1 MVNPKNQPIQRSRRP
16 LSTTYFI
23 KHAALFVFAA
33 LVLLL
38 FSVVPGRETSL
49 VASIERASFDFQV
62 RYLRD
67 IYPRPVVVEPVLI
80 GIDEGTIAEFPEP
93 LALWHRHLAD
103 LLDALAIA
111 QPAVVGVDVVLPA
124 QAYQGNLPGGQQALI
139 KSLDRVSRIMPA
151 VFALTIDQ
159 DLRVKPVHPSFMR
172 HLQDANFGV
181 DQVLR
186 DPDSIARRFS
196 ESELGEASKPV
207 FSFAGQ
213 IARQLGK
220 QVDEGYIDYTRGVPL
235 SYVPMQQV
243 ISWMQSGNEAELKA
257 RFKNRVVL
265 VGSLL
270 KDIDRWKLPAVL
282 TTFDQPAADSKN
294 HSGSPLKGVERSKLL
309 EAVAAFDK
317 PAPANYNQAGVIIH
331 IQTLRSLLG
340 EGLIR
345 PLPKVAVTLLCL
357 LILGCVWI
365 RSSTRLFLLMF
376 IAAPVALFL
385 VSVTSMA
392 NNWYLPGISI
402 MASLWIAVIVRAI
415 ADALES
421 AVEKNR
427 LKQSFAGSV
436 SPAVLQ
442 EMLSGNLSAGVSGQ
456 TAEVCVLFSDIRNFT
471 GISEALTPEKVTEL
485 LTRYFDRMVSAVH
498 HYDGTID
505 KFIGDGMM
513 VLFGA
518 PRALPD
524 PCGSAV
530 KCAWEMMQALAAL
543 NHEFE
548 AERLPPLKIGIGIN
562 YGKVVV
568 GNIGSTERH
577 NYSAIGDA
585 VNVASLVEGLTKRLA
600 TPIVMT
606 DSVKDRLG
614 AGFELLAFGEQALRG
629 HSSLQVWG
637 VGGVPTASSVVA
649 SR

>member
-1 MVNPKNQPIQRSRRP
+1 M
-16 LSTTYFI
+16 
-23 KHAALFVFAA
+23 
-33 LVLLL
+33 
-38 FSVVPGRETSL
+38 
-49 VASIERASFDFQV
+49 
-62 RYLRD
+62 
-67 IYPRPVVVEPVLI
+67 
-80 GIDEGTIAEFPEP
+80 
-93 LALWHRHLAD
+93 
-103 LLDALAIA
+103 
-111 QPAVVGVDVVLPA
+111 
-124 QAYQGNLPGGQQALI
+124 
-139 KSLDRVSRIMPA
+139 
-151 VFALTIDQ
+151 
-159 DLRVKPVHPSFMR
+159 
-172 HLQDANFGV
+172 
-181 DQVLR
+181 
-186 DPDSIARRFS
+186 
-196 ESELGEASKPV
+196 

-282 TTFDQPAADSKN
+282 TTFDQPAANSKN

-498 HYDGTID
+498 RHDGTID

-543 NHEFE
+543 NREFE

-562 YGKVVV
+562 YGRVVV